1 MPARINQQ
9 RGSVLVVDIKQNV
22 SLQPFNSLAIPSVA
36 THFVELTQERELP
49 EIIAYSQARQLG
61 LRVLGGG
68 SNLVLADRVEA
79 CVVRNTLLG
88 RTLVEEDLD
97 TVTIEVAAGETW
109 HDLVAWSIAQG
120 WSGLENLALIPGTVG
135 AAPVQNIGAYGV
147 EIADRLVSVRAFDLQ
162 REEVSNLSNVECLFE
177 YRNSLFK
184 SDENRYLICSI
195 RLKLHKSFSPMLHY
209 GPLQALKT
217 NIDLRAQDVFDRV
230 VAIRQAKLPNPDRIP
245 NAGSFFK
252 NPMVTGAVF
261 QRLQLQFPDLVFFR
275 AGSGYKIAAG
285 WLIDKAGLRGQSG
298 AGGVGCYS
306 KQALVLINPQRS
318 SSRDVVAWSDR
329 VRHRVE
335 QLFDLTLE
343 VEPRI
348 WT

>member
-1 MPARINQQ
+1 M
-9 RGSVLVVDIKQNV
+9 VDIKQNV

-36 THFVELTQERELP
+36 THFVELAQEQELP
-49 EIIAYSQARQLG
+49 EILAYSRARQLG

-79 CVVRNTLLG
+79 CVVRNALLG
-88 RTLVEEDLD
+88 RALVDEDLD
-97 TVTIEVAAGETW
+97 TVTIEVAAGENW

-147 EIADRLVSVRAFDLQ
+147 EIADCLVSVRAFDLPH
-162 REEVSNLSNVECLFE
+162 EEVRVLSNAECRFE

-195 RLKLHKSFSPMLHY
+195 RLKLHKRFSPMLDY

-217 NIDLRAQDVFDRV
+217 NLDLRAQDVFDRV
-230 VAIRQAKLPNPDRIP
+230 VAVRQAKLPDPNRIP

-252 NPMVTGAVF
+252 NPVVTRAVF
-261 QRLQLQFPDLVFFR
+261 QRLQLQFPDLVFFP

-285 WLIDKAGLRGQSG
+285 WLIDTAGLRGQSG

-306 KQALVLINPQRS
+306 EQALVLINPQRAS
-318 SSRDVVAWSDR
+318 SVDVIAWSDR
-329 VRHRVE
+329 VRQRVE

-343 VEPRI
+343 VEPRF